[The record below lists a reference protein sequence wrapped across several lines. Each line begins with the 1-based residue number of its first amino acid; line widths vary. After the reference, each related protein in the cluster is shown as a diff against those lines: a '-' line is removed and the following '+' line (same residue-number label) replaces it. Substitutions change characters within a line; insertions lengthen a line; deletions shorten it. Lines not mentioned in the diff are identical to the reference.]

1 MKNLELASE
10 TFHQVLL
17 ASPKSVEALRCLAAI
32 ALERQD
38 FEQALA
44 LHVQVLEL
52 CEPGVEWLYNTGL
65 LLHKLGRA
73 AEAVGYYRRALET
86 RPDFP
91 QALLNLGHA
100 LMALGKHEE
109 AHSSWQAALRGNVE
123 LAQHFLV

>member
-1 MKNLELASE
+1 GE
-10 TFHQVLL
+10 TFQQVLIS
-17 ASPKSVEALRCLAAI
+17 SPKSVEALRCLAAI

-38 FEQALA
+38 LEQALA

-52 CEPGVEWLYNTGL
+52 CEPGAEWLYNTGL
-65 LLHKLGRA
+65 LLQKLGRA
-73 AEAVGYYRRALET
+73 AEAVSYYRQALDH

-91 QALLNLGHA
+91 QAFLNLGHA

-109 AHSSWQAALRGNVE
+109 AHASWQAALRGNSD